1 MATLV
6 ESFVA
11 LPAAK
16 YGGALA
22 FKPSMVMYN
31 AHAAKMAAAEE
42 TREYMMDFLYEVA
55 ELPER
60 FRTESEL
67 AERLAAAAKRL
78 PKSQQM
84 SFLEQAAASLEA
96 TSLIIPDPVPLAPEE
111 VARFAEIK
119 QQYQKFIMT
128 DPFQRM
134 MNNGCW
140 SWFHAAEKED
150 EMFPEKKAERDARAA
165 AAMAAEAVAE
175 EERRSQDARAA
186 EQAKRNEM
194 QVATNKNPSLRLGN
208 LYLGVS
214 EDVLREHFGV
224 YGKITRVN
232 IPKNKETGDT
242 RGFAFVDFASPAA
255 AAAAYI
261 ALNETPLVLKKAA
274 VRVEFAATELRSAP
288 KGGAGRPAADGWS
301 MVKPV
306 RK

>member
-11 LPAAK
+11 LPTAK

-31 AHAAKMAAAEE
+31 AQAAKKAAAEE
-42 TREYMMDFLYEVA
+42 TRECVMDFLYEVA

-60 FRTESEL
+60 FRTESNL

-84 SFLEQAAASLEA
+84 SFLEQASSSLEA
-96 TSLIIPDPVPLAPEE
+96 TSLIIPDPAPLAPEE
-111 VARFAEIK
+111 VARFAELK

-128 DPFQRM
+128 DKFQYM
-134 MNNGCW
+134 MNCGAW

-150 EMFPEKKAERDARAA
+150 EMFPEKKAEREARAA
-165 AAMAAEAVAE
+165 AAMAAEAMAE
-175 EERRSQDARAA
+175 EERRSKEALAA
-186 EQAKRNEM
+186 EQTKRNEM
-194 QVATNKNPSLRLGN
+194 QIVTNKNPSLRLGN

-214 EDVLREHFGV
+214 EDVLREHFGIF
-224 YGKITRVN
+224 GKIVRVN

-242 RGFAFVDFASPAA
+242 RGFAFVDFANPADA
-255 AAAAYI
+255 ARAYI
-261 ALNETPLVLKKAA
+261 ALNETPLVLRKAA

-301 MVKPV
+301 VVKPA